1 MAIFF
6 KRLLQI
12 VASLLALVIVIIAA
26 AVILIGYTEPG
37 ANFAVRQ
44 VTKRIA
50 SPDFAV
56 HVGRVSAPLTGN
68 FTVDSVTVSDIKG
81 PYAEIEGIAL
91 DWSPMA
97 LLRGRFAADSL
108 SARTIS
114 LSRLPVP
121 GKPAPETAKTQ
132 SNGFSLPIGVDIEK
146 FDFPQIDIAEAVAG
160 EAYPLAASGHV
171 SAVTDRISTALDI
184 AHRARAGTYLKA
196 DIEYAPDQN
205 LLDLTAEV
213 NEPEGGMVATL
224 LKLPGTPALNIAIDG
239 DGPLSDWK
247 GRLTAALSGETLG
260 EIDIRHQ
267 LNDKAERTITVT
279 GQGEF
284 AALTPPQFQSLVEGK
299 TDIDVAATL
308 YPGGRIAIGKS
319 RIETGSFAL
328 NASGAYD
335 PNGDNDLEV
344 TLDGVNDGSVP
355 FSTPIG
361 DDALSLSLEN
371 ASFSLHGAAKNADL
385 SASVTLSQLSL
396 PQLSA
401 SGVSFAANGKGF
413 DLAARTG
420 AFNTGLSVESLAFRD
435 ESLDRMVE
443 APLSFKSR
451 VTLAEGTVKL
461 EDIALES
468 GSIGATA
475 TVNYDLETQDA
486 TGHARLFVLADAFPD
501 AVAGLIDDM
510 TRIESDFFLST
521 ASGAAALS
529 NLEVEN
535 GLLKAGGDVRIT
547 GKTIDATLKATV
559 SELSR
564 LAPQVKGSATI
575 DATIGGDLAAPEID
589 ATVKADSLDITGETL
604 EDFVATIKGKAD
616 MSAPSGTLT
625 AKGSYAG
632 APLSLAAN
640 VTSNDG
646 MIEIAGIDGAV
657 GGNTLSG
664 DISLNGKFQPAG
676 GISFDFPDL
685 KLLAGLAGQK
695 ADGAIAGR
703 VELDNAND
711 RLGLSIDARSQSVT
725 FSGITARNLDADMT
739 VADIAALK
747 ASGKITLGSVAVAGQ
762 TVTDITLS
770 ASNQD
775 TTTNF
780 DLAARYDGQPVSLE
794 AAVNRGETMEIDL
807 KRLDGSPMGV
817 GLRLLEPGRI
827 TIANGTT
834 TIESLRLGIG
844 GGTVAASG
852 SVGERLNLT
861 ANISGVSAAIANQ
874 FVPSLG
880 ASGTLSGTVTA
891 TGTAATPSVDYNLRL
906 DNGNLAQ
913 ASRIGGQSFS
923 VTTTGRYDGSQV
935 TTDTTITNA
944 QGMNARATGSIGLT
958 GNKPLNLSI
967 NGRLPMQ
974 IASALAASSGFAI
987 AGNAD
992 VDMTVGGSLT
1002 SPSYSGG
1009 VDIAISALTDI
1020 RRGISLNDINGRVAL
1035 SGDRVEIN
1043 GITGKLAGGGTL
1055 AINGSVGITGSFPAS
1070 LQLVAD
1076 NAVIND
1082 GQLLTTT
1089 ANGTLTLEG
1098 PLLAQPKL
1106 SGRLTL
1112 ARTAI
1117 VIPDRLPAS
1126 ISQIDIV
1133 HQDASKAVLRQA
1145 ELLSPQQTN
1154 EARSSMALDLTI
1166 SAPNAIFVRGRGI
1179 DAELGGNVRIT
1190 GTTQNPVV
1198 SGGFDLIRGRL
1209 SILNR
1214 RLDFTQGRI
1223 TFGGALI
1230 PMIDLRANTNAGST
1244 AITIA
1249 LEGVAND
1256 PQVKLSSTPALP
1268 DDEILAQ
1275 LLFNQS
1281 SSQLSALQIAQLADA
1296 VIQLTGGTDQSLFG
1310 SIRDVLGVDNLDL
1323 TTDSTGNTA
1332 VSVGKYLNSN
1342 TYLEIEQSRDTGT
1355 KASVNIDIGRNFI
1368 LKGSAGSRGEASG
1381 GVFYEREY

>member
-1 MAIFF
+1 MAVFF
-6 KRLLQI
+6 KRLFQV
-12 VASLLALVIVIIAA
+12 VASLLALVIVIVAA
-26 AVILIGYTEPG
+26 AVILIGYTDAG

-44 VTKRIA
+44 ITKRIA

-81 PYAEIEGIAL
+81 PYATVEGIAL

-97 LLRGRFAADSL
+97 LFRGRFAAENL
-108 SARTIS
+108 SARTVS

-121 GKPAPETAKTQ
+121 GKPAPEKTP
-132 SNGFSLPIGVDIEK
+132 SSGGFSLPIGIDIEK
-146 FDFPQIDIAEAVAG
+146 FDFPEIDIAEAVAG
-160 EAYPLAASGHV
+160 EAYPLSASGHV

-184 AHRARAGTYLKA
+184 EHRARAGTYVKA
-196 DIEYAPDQN
+196 DIDYAPDEN
-205 LLDLTAEV
+205 LLDITAEV

-247 GRLTAALSGETLG
+247 GRLTAALSGEKLG

-267 LNDKAERTITVT
+267 LNDRDERTVTVT

-284 AALTPPQFQSLVEGK
+284 AALTPPEFQSLVEGQ
-299 TDIDVAATL
+299 TGIDVQATL
-308 YPGGRIAIGKS
+308 YPGGRIAIGKG
-319 RIETGSFAL
+319 RVETGSFVL

-335 PNGDNDLEV
+335 PKGENDLDV

-355 FSTPIG
+355 FSMAMG
-361 DDALSLSLEN
+361 DDGTLSLSLEN
-371 ASFSLHGAAKNADL
+371 ASLSLHGAAESADL

-396 PQLSA
+396 PQVST
-401 SGVSFAANGKGF
+401 SGVSLAANGKGF
-413 DLAARTG
+413 NLETRTG
-420 AFNTGLSVESLAFRD
+420 AFNAGLTVESLAFRD
-435 ESLDRMVE
+435 ESLDRMIE
-443 APLSFKSR
+443 APLSLKTR
-451 VTLAEGTVKL
+451 VTLAKGSVKL
-461 EDIALES
+461 DDIALES

-475 TVNYDLETQDA
+475 NVDYDLGSQEA
-486 TGHARLFVLADAFPD
+486 TGHARLFVLADALPD
-501 AVAGLIDDM
+501 AAAGLIDDM

-521 ASGAAALS
+521 ASGAVALS
-529 NLEVEN
+529 NLKVEN
-535 GLLKAGGDVRIT
+535 GLLTAGGDVRVT
-547 GKTIDATLKATV
+547 GGTIDATLKATV
-559 SELSR
+559 AELGR
-564 LAPQVKGSATI
+564 LAPQVKGSTVL
-575 DATIGGDLAAPEID
+575 DATIGGDLTAPEID

-604 EDFVATIKGKAD
+604 KDFVATIKGKAD
-616 MSAPSGTLT
+616 MSAPSGALT

-632 APLSLAAN
+632 APLSLSAN

-646 MIEIAGIDGAV
+646 QIEIAGIDGAV
-657 GGNTLSG
+657 GKNTLSG
-664 DISLNGKFQPAG
+664 DIILNSKFQPAG

-695 ADGAIAGR
+695 AEGAISGR

-711 RLGLSIDARSQSVT
+711 RLGLSIDARSDSITTNGV
-725 FSGITARNLDADMT
+725 TARNLDADMT
-739 VADIAALK
+739 VADVAALK

-762 TVTDITLS
+762 TITDITLS

-794 AAVNRGETMEIDL
+794 AAVNRGDTLTVDL
-807 KRLDGSPMGV
+807 KRLEGSPMGL

-827 TIANGTT
+827 TMANGTT
-834 TIESLRLGIG
+834 NIESLRIGIG
-844 GGTVAASG
+844 GGTVALSG
-852 SVGERLNLT
+852 SVGDRLNLT
-861 ANISGVSAAIANQ
+861 ANINGVSAAIANQ

-880 ASGTLSGTVTA
+880 ASGTISGTITA
-891 TGTAATPSVDYNLRL
+891 GGTTANPTADYNLRL

-913 ASRIGGQSFS
+913 TSALGGQPFN

-944 QGMNARATGSIGLT
+944 QGINARATGSVGLT
-958 GNKPLNLSI
+958 GNRPLNLSI

-974 IASALAASSGFAI
+974 IAAALAANSGFAI
-987 AGNAD
+987 SGNAD
-992 VDMTVGGSLT
+992 VNMTVGGTLT

-1009 VDIAISALTDI
+1009 VDLAISALTDI
-1020 RRGISLNDINGRVAL
+1020 RRGISLNDIGGRIAL
-1035 SGDRVEIN
+1035 SGDRVQID
-1043 GITGKLAGGGTL
+1043 GITGRLAAGGTL
-1055 AINGSVGITGSFPAS
+1055 TISGSVGLTGGFPAS
-1070 LQLVAD
+1070 LKLVAD

-1082 GQLLTTT
+1082 GRLLTTT

-1098 PLLAQPKL
+1098 PILTQPTLA
-1106 SGRLTL
+1106 GRLTL

-1145 ELLSPQQTN
+1145 EELSPPQAS
-1154 EARSSMALDLTI
+1154 EARTTMALDLTI
-1166 SAPNAIFVRGRGI
+1166 SAPNAIFVRGRGV

-1230 PMIDLRANTNAGST
+1230 PMIDLRANTNAGAT

-1355 KASVNIDIGRNFI
+1355 RASVNIDIGRNFI
-1368 LKGSAGSRGEASG
+1368 LKGAAGSRGEASG
-1381 GVFYEREY
+1381 GIFYEKEY